1 MITTGCVVPPM
12 AEGYGRKE
20 VQVLRRF
27 FSFLVLVAC
36 CCVNGCGYHLP
47 KPESS
52 PVAGGKTVS
61 IPIFANKSF
70 RPNLEAILTGSLVDE
85 FAIRSGGRVVAE
97 DAAELVLS
105 GTIVSYSKTP
115 VSYTASDT
123 VKEYRA
129 TITIEATLREKQSR
143 KVLWKGRD
151 SLSQDFP
158 ATPIVSVQQNNV
170 DIIALQ
176 QNSEDAAIREICR
189 KLARQVYQKITEDF

>member
-1 MITTGCVVPPM
+1 MIATDCVAPPA
-12 AEGYGRKE
+12 AEECSNKE

-36 CCVNGCGYHLP
+36 CCVNGCGYHLSR
-47 KPESS
+47 PESS
-52 PVAGGKTVS
+52 LVAGGKTIS
-61 IPIFANKSF
+61 IPVFANKSY
-70 RPNLEAILTGSLVDE
+70 RPNLEAILTGSMVDE
-85 FAIRSGGRVVAE
+85 FAMRSGGRVMAE
-97 DAAELVLS
+97 DAADLVLS

-115 VSYTASDT
+115 VSYTARDT
-123 VKEYRA
+123 IKEYRA
-129 TITIEATLREKQSR
+129 TMTMEATLREKKTR
-143 KVLWKGRD
+143 KVLWKGSD